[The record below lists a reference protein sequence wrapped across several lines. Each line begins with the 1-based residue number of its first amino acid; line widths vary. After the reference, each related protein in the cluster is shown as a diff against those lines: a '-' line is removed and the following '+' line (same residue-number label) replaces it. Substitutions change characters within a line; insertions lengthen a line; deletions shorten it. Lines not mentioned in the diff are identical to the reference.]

1 MCKDAALRYV
11 YPDAGVV
18 TKSGESFFIM
28 AEKTRIRSGVM
39 SWCLRVLAALSEDP
53 SSIPSTHMTAH
64 LGVVLDLR
72 QFPLSLPP
80 LPPPPPP
87 LLLFCNPSSKRSN
100 TLIQADKIKQST

>member
-1 MCKDAALRYV
+1 VCKDAALRYV

-53 SSIPSTHMTAH
+53 SSIPSTGIRWLTITHSSRKSEA
-64 LGVVLDLR
+64 VL
-72 QFPLSLPP
+72 
-80 LPPPPPP
+80 
-87 LLLFCNPSSKRSN
+87 
-100 TLIQADKIKQST
+100 